1 VTALRPQHL
10 RRYGQ
15 LGRLLVKYGR
25 TDLVS
30 AAGIGDAISPEDEI
44 EADEGRQA
52 DPEELAAD
60 LESLGTTYIKLGQ
73 LLSTRPDLLPER
85 YLDSLARLQDDVE
98 PLALAEVRDVIEAEL
113 GRPVEAAFARFD
125 PHPLAA
131 ASIAQVHRAQ
141 MFDGREVAVKVQRPG
156 IRQAIV
162 DDLDALGELASLIDQ
177 HTEVG
182 QQYGFDDLL
191 GEFRRSLLAELD
203 HTLEAS
209 NLETMATHLERFP
222 NLRVPQPVRELSTSK
237 VLTMDLMQGTRIS
250 DVDPVTLAGCEPLAA
265 ELFEAYL
272 EQILVAGFVH
282 ADPHPGNVLMTP
294 EGQLALIDLGMV
306 AHLDPD
312 TQRQLTKLLVAIA
325 DGDASEVARLVE
337 DLATP
342 LDGYDEARLR
352 RGITELIGR
361 YRTSS
366 MHDLG
371 AGSILAQ
378 LMQLAGQARLR
389 LPAELSMVGKALLNL
404 DDVTRRLDPDFRPLD
419 ALNEFGPQL
428 LRQEFGDGT
437 RTSLARTALESRE
450 FLERL
455 PQRANRLLD
464 AMSDGSFTVKVDAFD
479 EDQLLRELEK
489 VANRLTSGIILAAII
504 IGAAMTMNI
513 DAGPELFGYPAI
525 SILFFVGAAIG
536 GLVLMVY
543 ILLGDRVRRRKAK
556 RGS

>member
-1 VTALRPQHL
+1 
-10 RRYGQ
+10 
-15 LGRLLVKYGR
+15 
-25 TDLVS
+25 
-30 AAGIGDAISPEDEI
+30 
-44 EADEGRQA
+44 
-52 DPEELAAD
+52 
-60 LESLGTTYIKLGQ
+60 
-73 LLSTRPDLLPER
+73 
-85 YLDSLARLQDDVE
+85 
-98 PLALAEVRDVIEAEL
+98 
-113 GRPVEAAFARFD
+113 
-125 PHPLAA
+125 
-131 ASIAQVHRAQ
+131 
-141 MFDGREVAVKVQRPG
+141 
-156 IRQAIV
+156 
-162 DDLDALGELASLIDQ
+162 
-177 HTEVG
+177 
-182 QQYGFDDLL
+182 
-191 GEFRRSLLAELD
+191 
-203 HTLEAS
+203 
-209 NLETMATHLERFP
+209 
-222 NLRVPQPVRELSTSK
+222 VRELSTSK